1 MGFGQGL
8 SGLDA
13 ASQNLD
19 VIGNN
24 IANANTVGFKAASA
38 TFADIY
44 ATSRVG
50 LGVKVAS
57 IDQRFTVGNV
67 TSTGGQYDLAIDG
80 ANGFFRVVDTSG
92 AVSYTRNGQFGID
105 KNNNIVNASG
115 QQLTG
120 YGPAGVGTAPVPLTL
135 PTGNIPPQA
144 TSASGFTANLNA
156 NAPVIDNATTPF
168 DPTNQATYTDSQP
181 MTVYDSLGNSHQL
194 TQYFVKRAGSGGPP
208 PTASVY
214 DVYYTLDGAAMAPT
228 TATAATPPV
237 WGGATQLTF
246 DSSGR
251 LTNTPP
257 TVNLTF
263 AQPGG
268 ASSPAAAMAITMD
281 YTGTSQ
287 FGNDFSA
294 DFTPNGNSSG
304 EFTNITFG
312 KDGSIVANY
321 SNGQT
326 QTVGVVA
333 LANFNN
339 VNGLQ
344 PIGDNAWSET
354 SESGQAVLGQPG
366 TNGLA
371 GLQGQAVEESNVNLS
386 TELVNMIVA
395 QRTYQ
400 ANTNTIKT
408 QDQVLQSLLSIQ

>member
-67 TSTGGQYDLAIDG
+67 TATGGQYDLAIDG
-80 ANGFFRVVDTSG
+80 ANGFFRLVDASG
-92 AVSYTRNGQFGID
+92 AISYTRNGQFGID
-105 KNNNIVNASG
+105 KNNNIVNAAG

-120 YGPAGVGTAPVPLTL
+120 YGPGGVGTAPVPLTL
-135 PTGNIPPQA
+135 PTANIPPAA
-144 TSASGFTANLNA
+144 TSRSGFTANLNA
-156 NAPVIDNATTPF
+156 NATVIPTTTAF
-168 DPTNQATYTDSQP
+168 DPTNTATYTDSQP

-194 TQYFVKRAGSGGPP
+194 TTYFVKRPGVAGPP
-208 PTASVY
+208 SQSVY

-237 WGGATQLTF
+237 WGGATQMTF
-246 DSSGR
+246 DDSGR
-251 LTNTPP
+251 LTSTP
-257 TVNLTF
+257 TVNLSF
-263 AQPGG
+263 ATPGG
-268 ASSPAAAMAITMD
+268 TGSPAAPLAITMD
-281 YTGTSQ
+281 YTGSTQ
-287 FGNDFSA
+287 FGGDFSA
-294 DFTPNGNSSG
+294 DFTPDGNTTG
-304 EFTNITFG
+304 QFTNISFG
-312 KDGSIVANY
+312 KDGSIIANY
-321 SNGQT
+321 TNGKT
-326 QTVGVVA
+326 QTVGTVA

-344 PIGDNAWSET
+344 PIGDNNWSET

-371 GLQGQAVEESNVNLS
+371 TLQGQAVEASNVNLS

>member
-24 IANANTVGFKAASA
+24 IANANTVGFKSATA

-67 TSTGGQYDLAIDG
+67 TSTGGQYDIAIDG
-80 ANGFFRVVDTSG
+80 ANGFFRLVDASG
-92 AVSYTRNGQFGID
+92 AVTYTRNGQFRID
-105 KNNNIVNASG
+105 KDLNLVNAAG

-120 YGPAGVGTAPVPLTL
+120 YGPAGVGTAPVPLSL
-135 PTGNIPPQA
+135 PTANIAPEA
-144 TSASGFTANLNA
+144 TNSSGFVANLNA
-156 NAPVIDNATTPF
+156 NANAIDPATTF
-168 DPTNQATYTDSQP
+168 DPTNAATYTDSQP

-194 TQYFVKRAGSGGPP
+194 TQYFVKREANAAGE
-208 PTASVY
+208 SVY
-214 DVYYTLDGAAMAPT
+214 DVYYTLDGAAMTPT
-228 TATAATPPV
+228 SAT
-237 WGGATQLTF
+237 LTF
-246 DSSGR
+246 DKAGR
-251 LTNTPP
+251 MTSAP
-257 TVNLTF
+257 TVPVGF
-263 AQPGG
+263 ANPGG
-268 ASSPAAAMAITMD
+268 TGSPAADLAITLD
-281 YTGTSQ
+281 YTGTTQ
-287 FGNDFSA
+287 FGSDFKA
-294 DFTPNGNSSG
+294 DFTPNGNTSG
-304 EFTNITFG
+304 EFTNISFG

-321 SNGQT
+321 TNGKT
-326 QTVGVVA
+326 QVVGVVA

-344 PIGDNAWSET
+344 PVGDNAWSET

-371 GLQGQAVEESNVNLS
+371 TLQGQAVEASNVNLS

-400 ANTNTIKT
+400 ANTQTIKT
-408 QDQVLQSLLSIQ
+408 QDQVLQSLLAIQ

>member
-67 TSTGGQYDLAIDG
+67 TATGGQYDLAIDG
-80 ANGFFRVVDTSG
+80 PNGFFRMVDASG
-92 AVSYTRNGQFGID
+92 AISYTRNGQFTVD
-105 KNNNIVNASG
+105 KNNNIVNAAG

-120 YGPAGVGTAPVPLTL
+120 YGAAGVGTAPVPLSL
-135 PTGNIPPQA
+135 PTANIAPEA
-144 TSASGFTANLNA
+144 TDQSGFVANLNA
-156 NAPVIDNATTPF
+156 NATPIDATTNPF
-168 DPTNQATYTDSQP
+168 DPTDTSTYTDSQP

-194 TQYFVKRAGSGGPP
+194 TQYFVKRAANVGGD
-208 PTASVY
+208 SVY
-214 DVYYTLDGAAMAPT
+214 DVYYSLDGSPMTPT
-228 TATAATPPV
+228 PADGTTSGTWDA
-237 WGGATQLTF
+237 GQLTF

-251 LTNTPP
+251 MTNASSTID
-257 TVNLTF
+257 LAF
-263 AQPGG
+263 AGVGG
-268 ASSPAAAMAITMD
+268 TGSPAADLAIAMN
-281 YTGTSQ
+281 YNGTTQ
-287 FGNDFSA
+287 FGSPFKA
-294 DFTPNGNSSG
+294 DFTPNGNTSG
-304 EFTNITFG
+304 EFTNISFG
-312 KDGSIVANY
+312 KDGSIIANY
-321 SNGQT
+321 TNGET

-371 GLQGQAVEESNVNLS
+371 TLQGQAVEASNVNLS